1 VTQGIQ
7 KRLLR
12 SLELTSIA
20 RERPDNLDA
29 FRHELRR
36 RLELLVE
43 SILPRGGRLEL
54 LVESILP
61 RGGHME
67 LLVESILP
75 RGGRVKLLLEAVV
88 PPVGAILPPVGA
100 ILSSGDG
107 VQNRLDPFESLADL
121 TLHAAQYINGS
132 ADPLRAAAASRSL

>member
-43 SILPRGGRLEL
+43 SILPRGGR
-54 LVESILP
+54 
-61 RGGHME
+61 
-67 LLVESILP
+67 
-75 RGGRVKLLLEAVV
+75 VKLLLEAVV

-107 VQNRLDPFESLADL
+107 FQNRLDPFESLADL